1 MKLSGVTLLMLV
13 VCRMA
18 EAFAAEPPITAVAFS
33 SDGTSVVAT
42 SQSGL
47 QVYSWPDLKRER
59 TIECS
64 AANLHCVA
72 FSPTGEH
79 VAVGGGN
86 PSEDGSVEI
95 FSWPAAERVVLLG
108 SHHDSVRAVAWQSST
123 RILSAGFDR
132 EIRLRGIGITPS
144 NQLSIPRQ
152 SGSESPTVAVE
163 ARPENGQT
171 LSGHSRSISSL
182 CLLNDGKILVS
193 ASDDHSLR
201 VWDLD
206 QGELTRSLN
215 QHTGSVHDLT
225 QRPSDGALPMVASA
239 AADRTIRFWQP
250 TIGRLVRYV
259 RLESEPLCIA
269 WLDEDHIVA
278 GCVDGRIRTV
288 DANNVMVTDDQAAM
302 DGWAYAIAVHPRDG
316 SVAVAGTDGQ
326 IRRVKLRPTDD
337 HSRK

>member
-1 MKLSGVTLLMLV
+1 MKLCGLTLLMVV
-13 VCRMA
+13 VCRLA
-18 EAFAAEPPITAVAFS
+18 EAVAVEPPITAVAFS
-33 SDGTSVVAT
+33 LDGTSVVAT

-64 AANLHCVA
+64 FANLHCVV
-72 FSPTGEH
+72 FSPAGEH

-86 PSEDGSVEI
+86 PSEDGSVEV
-95 FSWPAAERVVLLG
+95 FSWPAARRVVLLG
-108 SHHDSVRAVAWQSST
+108 GHNDSVRAVAWQSST
-123 RILSAGFDR
+123 RIWSAGFDR
-132 EIRLRGIGITPS
+132 EIRLREIGVTPS
-144 NQLSIPRQ
+144 PQDSPPEQRR
-152 SGSESPTVAVE
+152 SESRAVTVE
-163 ARPENGQT
+163 ARPEIGQA
-171 LSGHSRSISSL
+171 LSGHSRSVSAL

-193 ASDDHSLR
+193 AGDDHSLR

-206 QGELTRSLN
+206 QGELIRSLN
-215 QHTGSVHDLT
+215 QHTGSVHDLAR
-225 QRPSDGALPMVASA
+225 RPSDDGLPMVASA

-278 GCVDGRIRTV
+278 GCVDGHIRAV
-288 DANNVMVTDDQAAM
+288 DANDVTVTDDQAVI

-316 SVAVAGTDGQ
+316 SVAVAGADGQ
-326 IRRVKLRPTDD
+326 IRRINLRPAGN
-337 HSRK
+337 HSGK